1 VLALCSPV
9 GPDPTLRPHS
19 VSSSF
24 SWTLVNRVM
33 LIAVLPR
40 PRVNSNQWSHVLS
53 DYRDETTEPESP
65 VPFYS
70 KLPQRAVCGVLVH
83 ALRATRLNVMHLEK
97 AENSITWENA
107 SCMSVAFLTASLTAT
122 SATSSA
128 HTDWWHGLMLS
139 VISTWKISRLW
150 VCGDGIQQAGP
161 RSRRRIGRNAVQW
174 QLLTALCHS
183 LSIS

>member
-1 VLALCSPV
+1 
-9 GPDPTLRPHS
+9 
-19 VSSSF
+19 
-24 SWTLVNRVM
+24 M

-97 AENSITWENA
+97 AENCNLRDLFSTYRLVARAHVVRHKHMENQPAMGLWRWHPASRPSKPSSHWKERSTMAIAYGSMSLPIYQLITNQPNPFDKEP
-107 SCMSVAFLTASLTAT
+107 
-122 SATSSA
+122 SSA
-128 HTDWWHGLMLS
+128 APIVVGDDTLRMGAREPSGNRMM
-139 VISTWKISRLW
+139 RLF
-150 VCGDGIQQAGP
+150 
-161 RSRRRIGRNAVQW
+161 
-174 QLLTALCHS
+174 
-183 LSIS
+183 